1 MPAYTYLIKDE
12 SGGRSEGQIK
22 ADNLDTAM
30 QKLSSENQIIV
41 KLEEIDTT
49 WDFIGPFIDE
59 INLSIERFKNRIP
72 LSNLV
77 FFTRQLATMY
87 SAGLTLERAI
97 QGLAS
102 EERPPK
108 LKKVLTN
115 VGENIRK
122 GLSLSEAL
130 QRHPGVFSTLFVSLT
145 KAGEVSGN
153 LDEILDELATYLE
166 NLDDVRRKVR
176 SAMTYP
182 IFMVLFL
189 FAMMSAMFMWIIPM
203 FSDVY
208 VQLGANLPEATRR
221 LVLLSEWISINFNSI
236 VFSLFGFIGSLW
248 LVSKTQRGGYI
259 LDSIKLKVP
268 VFGSL
273 LNQSILNK
281 FSKTAGILLNA
292 GVPVIES
299 MNLIGKIVSNRV
311 YEVAIGDATEYIR
324 DGFNIT
330 SALRRTE
337 IFPPILLQLTA
348 TGEETGELDSLLDR
362 TAEYYYKQVNALVE
376 RMTTLIEPI
385 LILMV
390 GVIIAVMVV
399 ITYLP
404 VFYLGAALQSGL

>member
-12 SGGRSEGQIK
+12 AGGRSEGEIK
-22 ADNLDTAM
+22 AESLDLAM
-30 QKLSSENQIIV
+30 KKLSADNQIIV
-41 KLEEIDTT
+41 KLEEVDTS

-97 QGLAS
+97 RGLAS
-102 EERPPK
+102 EERHPK
-108 LKKVLTN
+108 MKKVLKN

-182 IFMVLFL
+182 IFMVVFL

-208 VQLGANLPEATRR
+208 VQLGANLPAATRK
-221 LVLLSEWISINFNSI
+221 LVSLSEWISINFST
-236 VFSLFGFIGSLW
+236 VVLSLFGVAVGLW
-248 LVSKTQRGGYI
+248 LLSKTRRGGYI
-259 LDSIKLKVP
+259 IDSIKLKTP
-268 VFGSL
+268 IFGSL

-281 FSKTAGILLNA
+281 FSKTLGILLNA

-299 MNLIGKIVSNRV
+299 MNLIAKIVSNRV

-337 IFPPILLQLTA
+337 VFPPILLQLSA
-348 TGEETGELDSLLDR
+348 TGEETGELDTLLDK
-362 TAEYYYKQVNALVE
+362 AADYYYKQVNALVE

-390 GVIIAVMVV
+390 GIIIGVMVV

>member
-1 MPAYTYLIKDE
+1 MPAYTYLIKDD

-22 ADNLDTAM
+22 ADNLDIAM
-30 QKLSSENQIIV
+30 QKLSADNQIIV
-41 KLEEIDTT
+41 KLEEVDTT
-49 WDFIGPFIDE
+49 WDFIGTFIDE

-97 QGLAS
+97 KGLAS
-102 EERPPK
+102 EERHPR

-153 LDEILDELATYLE
+153 LDEILEELATYLE

-208 VQLGANLPEATRR
+208 VQLGANLPAATRK
-221 LVLLSEWISINFNSI
+221 LVTLSEWISVNFNTV
-236 VFSLFGFIGSLW
+236 VFSLFGLIGGLW
-248 LVSKTQRGGYI
+248 LISKTQRGGYV

-292 GVPVIES
+292 GVPIIES

-311 YEVAIGDATEYIR
+311 YQVAIGDATEYIR

-362 TAEYYYKQVNALVE
+362 TADYYYKQVNALVE

>member
-12 SGGRSEGQIK
+12 AGGRSEGEIK
-22 ADNLDTAM
+22 ADSLDLAM
-30 QKLSSENQIIV
+30 KKLSAGNQIIV
-41 KLEEIDTT
+41 KLEEVDTS

-97 QGLAS
+97 RGLAS
-102 EERPPK
+102 EERHPK

-182 IFMVLFL
+182 IFMVVFL

-208 VQLGANLPEATRR
+208 VQLGANLPAATRK
-221 LVLLSEWISINFNSI
+221 LVSLSEWISINFST
-236 VFSLFGFIGSLW
+236 VVASLFGVAIGLW
-248 LVSKTQRGGYI
+248 LVSKTRRGGYI
-259 LDSIKLKVP
+259 IDSIKLKTP
-268 VFGSL
+268 IFGSL
-273 LNQSILNK
+273 MNQSILNK

-292 GVPVIES
+292 GVPVIEA
-299 MNLIGKIVSNRV
+299 MNLIAKIVSNRV

-337 IFPPILLQLTA
+337 IFPPILLQLSA
-348 TGEETGELDSLLDR
+348 TGEETGELDTLLDK
-362 TAEYYYKQVNALVE
+362 AADYYYKQVNALVE

-390 GVIIAVMVV
+390 GVIIGVMVI

>member
-12 SGGRSEGQIK
+12 AGGRSEGEIK
-22 ADNLDTAM
+22 AESLDLAM
-30 QKLSSENQIIV
+30 KKLSADNQIIV
-41 KLEEIDTT
+41 KLEEVDTS

-97 QGLAS
+97 RGLAS
-102 EERPPK
+102 EERHPK
-108 LKKVLTN
+108 MKKVLKN

-182 IFMVLFL
+182 IFMVVFL

-208 VQLGANLPEATRR
+208 VQLGANLPAATRK
-221 LVLLSEWISINFNSI
+221 LVSLSEWISINFST
-236 VFSLFGFIGSLW
+236 VVLSLFGVAVGLW
-248 LVSKTQRGGYI
+248 LVSKTRRGGDI
-259 LDSIKLKVP
+259 IDSIKLRTP
-268 VFGSL
+268 IFGSL

-281 FSKTAGILLNA
+281 FSKTLGILLNA

-299 MNLIGKIVSNRV
+299 MNLIAKIVSNRV

-337 IFPPILLQLTA
+337 VFPPILLQLSA
-348 TGEETGELDSLLDR
+348 TGEETGELDTLLDK
-362 TAEYYYKQVNALVE
+362 AADYYYKQVNALVE

-390 GVIIAVMVV
+390 GIIIGVMVV

>member
-12 SGGRSEGQIK
+12 AGGRSEGEIK
-22 ADNLDTAM
+22 AESLDLAM
-30 QKLSSENQIIV
+30 KKLSADNQIIV
-41 KLEEIDTT
+41 KLEEVDTS

-97 QGLAS
+97 RGLAS
-102 EERPPK
+102 EERHPK
-108 LKKVLTN
+108 MKKVLKN

-182 IFMVLFL
+182 IFMVVFL

-208 VQLGANLPEATRR
+208 VQLGANLPAATRK
-221 LVLLSEWISINFNSI
+221 LVSLSEWISINFST
-236 VFSLFGFIGSLW
+236 VVLSLFGVAVGLW
-248 LVSKTQRGGYI
+248 LVSKTRRGGYI
-259 LDSIKLKVP
+259 IDSIKLRTP
-268 VFGSL
+268 IFGSL

-281 FSKTAGILLNA
+281 FSKTLGILLNA
-292 GVPVIES
+292 GVPVIEA
-299 MNLIGKIVSNRV
+299 MNLIAKIVSNRV

-337 IFPPILLQLTA
+337 VFPPILLQLSA
-348 TGEETGELDSLLDR
+348 TGEETGELDTLLDK
-362 TAEYYYKQVNALVE
+362 AADYYYKQVNALVE

-390 GVIIAVMVV
+390 GIIIGVMVV

>member
-12 SGGRSEGQIK
+12 AGGRSEGEIK
-22 ADNLDTAM
+22 ADSLDLAM
-30 QKLSSENQIIV
+30 KKLSAGNQIII
-41 KLEEIDTT
+41 KLEEVDTS

-97 QGLAS
+97 RGLAS
-102 EERPPK
+102 EERHPK
-108 LKKVLTN
+108 MKKVLTN

-182 IFMVLFL
+182 IFMVVFL

-208 VQLGANLPEATRR
+208 VQLGANLPAATRK
-221 LVLLSEWISINFNSI
+221 LVSLSEWISINFST
-236 VFSLFGFIGSLW
+236 VVASLFGVAAGLW
-248 LVSKTQRGGYI
+248 LVSKTRRGGYI
-259 LDSIKLKVP
+259 IDSIKLKTP
-268 VFGSL
+268 IFGSL

-292 GVPVIES
+292 GVPVIEA
-299 MNLIGKIVSNRV
+299 MNLIAKIVSNRV
-311 YEVAIGDATEYIR
+311 YEIAIGDATEYIR

-337 IFPPILLQLTA
+337 IFPPILLQLSA
-348 TGEETGELDSLLDR
+348 TGEETGELDTLLDK
-362 TAEYYYKQVNALVE
+362 AADYYYKQVNALVE

-390 GVIIAVMVV
+390 GVIIGVMVI

-404 VFYLGAALQSGL
+404 VFYLGAALQTGL

>member
-102 EERPPK
+102 EERHPK

-189 FAMMSAMFMWIIPM
+189 FAMMSAM
-203 FSDVY
+203 S
-208 VQLGANLPEATRR
+208 
-221 LVLLSEWISINFNSI
+221 
-236 VFSLFGFIGSLW
+236 
-248 LVSKTQRGGYI
+248 VSYTH
-259 LDSIKLKVP
+259 
-268 VFGSL
+268 
-273 LNQSILNK
+273 
-281 FSKTAGILLNA
+281 
-292 GVPVIES
+292 
-299 MNLIGKIVSNRV
+299 
-311 YEVAIGDATEYIR
+311 
-324 DGFNIT
+324 
-330 SALRRTE
+330 LR
-337 IFPPILLQLTA
+337 A
-348 TGEETGELDSLLDR
+348 HET
-362 TAEYYYKQVNALVE
+362 
-376 RMTTLIEPI
+376 
-385 LILMV
+385 
-390 GVIIAVMVV
+390 
-399 ITYLP
+399 
-404 VFYLGAALQSGL
+404 

>member
-12 SGGRSEGQIK
+12 AGGRSEGEIK
-22 ADNLDTAM
+22 AESLDLAM
-30 QKLSSENQIIV
+30 KKLSADNQIIV
-41 KLEEIDTT
+41 KLEEVDTS

-97 QGLAS
+97 RGLAS
-102 EERPPK
+102 EERHPK
-108 LKKVLTN
+108 MKKVLKN

-182 IFMVLFL
+182 IFMVVFL

-208 VQLGANLPEATRR
+208 VQLGANLPAATRK
-221 LVLLSEWISINFNSI
+221 LVSLSEWISINFST
-236 VFSLFGFIGSLW
+236 VVLSLFGVAVGLW
-248 LVSKTQRGGYI
+248 LVSKTRRGGYI
-259 LDSIKLKVP
+259 IDSIKLRTP
-268 VFGSL
+268 IFGSL

-281 FSKTAGILLNA
+281 FSKTLGILLNA

-299 MNLIGKIVSNRV
+299 MNLIAKIVSNRV

-337 IFPPILLQLTA
+337 VFPPILLQLSA
-348 TGEETGELDSLLDR
+348 TGEETGELDTLLDK
-362 TAEYYYKQVNALVE
+362 AADYYYKQVNALVE

-390 GVIIAVMVV
+390 GVIIGVMVV

>member
-12 SGGRSEGQIK
+12 AGGRREGEVK
-22 ADNLDTAM
+22 ADNLDLAM
-30 QKLSSENQIIV
+30 KKLSADNQVIV
-41 KLEEIDTT
+41 KLEEIDTS

-97 QGLAS
+97 RGLAS
-102 EERPPK
+102 EERHPK

-182 IFMVLFL
+182 IFMVVFL

-208 VQLGANLPEATRR
+208 VQLGANLPAATRK
-221 LVLLSEWISINFNSI
+221 LVSLSEWISINFST
-236 VFSLFGFIGSLW
+236 VVASLFGVAIGLW
-248 LVSKTQRGGYI
+248 LVSKTRRGGYI
-259 LDSIKLKVP
+259 IDSIKLKTP
-268 VFGSL
+268 IFGSL
-273 LNQSILNK
+273 MNQSILNK

-292 GVPVIES
+292 GVPVIEA
-299 MNLIGKIVSNRV
+299 MNLIAKIVSNRV

-337 IFPPILLQLTA
+337 IFPPILLQLSA
-348 TGEETGELDSLLDR
+348 TGEETGELDTLLDK
-362 TAEYYYKQVNALVE
+362 AADYYYKQVNALVE

-390 GVIIAVMVV
+390 GVIIGVMVV

>member
-12 SGGRSEGQIK
+12 AGGRSEGEIK
-22 ADNLDTAM
+22 ADSLDLAM
-30 QKLSSENQIIV
+30 KKLSAGNQIIV
-41 KLEEIDTT
+41 KLEEVDTS

-97 QGLAS
+97 RGLAS
-102 EERPPK
+102 EERHPK
-108 LKKVLTN
+108 MKKVLTN

-153 LDEILDELATYLE
+153 LEEILDELATYLE

-182 IFMVLFL
+182 IFMVVFL

-208 VQLGANLPEATRR
+208 VQLGANLPAATRK
-221 LVLLSEWISINFNSI
+221 LVSLSEWISINFST
-236 VFSLFGFIGSLW
+236 VVLSLFGVAVGLW
-248 LVSKTQRGGYI
+248 LVAKTRRGGYI
-259 LDSIKLKVP
+259 IDSIKLRTP
-268 VFGSL
+268 IFGSL
-273 LNQSILNK
+273 LNQSKLNK
-281 FSKTAGILLNA
+281 FSKTLGILLNA
-292 GVPVIES
+292 GVPVIEA
-299 MNLIGKIVSNRV
+299 MNLIAKIVSNRV

-337 IFPPILLQLTA
+337 VFPPILLQLSA
-348 TGEETGELDSLLDR
+348 TGEETGELDTLLDK
-362 TAEYYYKQVNALVE
+362 AADYYYKQVNALVE

-390 GVIIAVMVV
+390 GVIIGVMVI

>member
-12 SGGRSEGQIK
+12 VGGRKEGEVK
-22 ADNLDTAM
+22 ADNLDLAM
-30 QKLSSENQIIV
+30 KKLSAGNQIIV
-41 KLEEIDTT
+41 KLEEVDTS

-102 EERPPK
+102 EERHPK

-153 LDEILDELATYLE
+153 LDEILDELSAYLE
-166 NLDDVRRKVR
+166 NLDDVRRKVL

-182 IFMVLFL
+182 IFMVVFL

-208 VQLGANLPEATRR
+208 VQLGANLPAATRK
-221 LVLLSEWISINFNSI
+221 LVSLSEWISINFNT
-236 VFSLFGFIGSLW
+236 VVLSLFGVAAGLW
-248 LVSKTQRGGYI
+248 LASKTRRGGYI
-259 LDSIKLKVP
+259 IDSIKLKTP

-292 GVPVIES
+292 GVPVIEA
-299 MNLIGKIVSNRV
+299 MNLIAKIVSNRV

-337 IFPPILLQLTA
+337 IFPPILLQLSA
-348 TGEETGELDSLLDR
+348 TGEETGELDTLLDK
-362 TAEYYYKQVNALVE
+362 AADYYYKQVNALVE

-390 GVIIAVMVV
+390 GVIIGVMVV

-404 VFYLGAALQSGL
+404 VFYLGAALQTGL

>member
-12 SGGRSEGQIK
+12 AGGRSEGEIK
-22 ADNLDTAM
+22 ADSLDLAM
-30 QKLSSENQIIV
+30 KKLSAGNQIII
-41 KLEEIDTT
+41 KLEEVDTS

-97 QGLAS
+97 RGLAS
-102 EERPPK
+102 EERHPK

-182 IFMVLFL
+182 IFMVVFL

-208 VQLGANLPEATRR
+208 VQLGANLPAATRK
-221 LVLLSEWISINFNSI
+221 LVSLSEWISINFST
-236 VFSLFGFIGSLW
+236 VVASLFGVAIGLW
-248 LVSKTQRGGYI
+248 LVSKTRRGGYI
-259 LDSIKLKVP
+259 IDSIKLKTP
-268 VFGSL
+268 IFGSL
-273 LNQSILNK
+273 MNQSILNK

-292 GVPVIES
+292 GVPVIEA
-299 MNLIGKIVSNRV
+299 MNLIAKIVSNRV

-337 IFPPILLQLTA
+337 IFPPILLQLSA
-348 TGEETGELDSLLDR
+348 TGEETGELDTLLDK
-362 TAEYYYKQVNALVE
+362 AADYYYKQVNALVE

-390 GVIIAVMVV
+390 GVIIGVMVI

>member
-12 SGGRSEGQIK
+12 AGGRSEGEIK
-22 ADNLDTAM
+22 AESLDLAM
-30 QKLSSENQIIV
+30 KKLSADNQVIV
-41 KLEEIDTT
+41 KLEEVDTS

-97 QGLAS
+97 RGLAS
-102 EERPPK
+102 EERHPK
-108 LKKVLTN
+108 MKKVLKN

-182 IFMVLFL
+182 IFMVVFL

-208 VQLGANLPEATRR
+208 VQLGANLPAATRK
-221 LVLLSEWISINFNSI
+221 LVSLSEWISINFST
-236 VFSLFGFIGSLW
+236 VVLSLFGVAVGLW
-248 LVSKTQRGGYI
+248 LVSKTRRGGYI
-259 LDSIKLKVP
+259 IDSIKLRTP
-268 VFGSL
+268 IFGSL

-281 FSKTAGILLNA
+281 FSKTLGILLNA
-292 GVPVIES
+292 GVPVIEA
-299 MNLIGKIVSNRV
+299 MNLIAKIVSNRV

-337 IFPPILLQLTA
+337 IFPPILLQLSA
-348 TGEETGELDSLLDR
+348 TGEETGELDTLLDK
-362 TAEYYYKQVNALVE
+362 AADYYYKQVNALVE

-390 GVIIAVMVV
+390 GIIIGVMVV

>member
-12 SGGRSEGQIK
+12 AGGRSEGEIK
-22 ADNLDTAM
+22 ADSLDLAM
-30 QKLSSENQIIV
+30 KKLSAGNQIIV
-41 KLEEIDTT
+41 KLEEVDTS

-97 QGLAS
+97 RGLAS
-102 EERPPK
+102 EERHPK

-182 IFMVLFL
+182 IFMVVFL

-208 VQLGANLPEATRR
+208 VQLGANLPAATRK
-221 LVLLSEWISINFNSI
+221 LVSLSEWISINFST
-236 VFSLFGFIGSLW
+236 VVASLFGIAIGLW
-248 LVSKTQRGGYI
+248 LVSKTRRGGYI
-259 LDSIKLKVP
+259 IDSIKLKTP
-268 VFGSL
+268 IFGSL
-273 LNQSILNK
+273 MNQSILNK

-292 GVPVIES
+292 GVPVIEA
-299 MNLIGKIVSNRV
+299 MNLIAKIVSNRV

-337 IFPPILLQLTA
+337 IFPPILLQLSA
-348 TGEETGELDSLLDR
+348 TGEETGELDTLLDK
-362 TAEYYYKQVNALVE
+362 AADYYYKQVNALVE

-390 GVIIAVMVV
+390 GVIIGVMVV

-404 VFYLGAALQSGL
+404 VFYLGAALQTGL

>member
-12 SGGRSEGQIK
+12 AGGRSEGEIK
-22 ADNLDTAM
+22 AESLDLAM
-30 QKLSSENQIIV
+30 KKLSADNQIIV
-41 KLEEIDTT
+41 KLEEVDTS

-97 QGLAS
+97 RGLAS
-102 EERPPK
+102 EERHPK
-108 LKKVLTN
+108 MKKVLKN

-182 IFMVLFL
+182 IFMVVFL

-208 VQLGANLPEATRR
+208 VQLGANLPAATRK
-221 LVLLSEWISINFNSI
+221 LVSLSEWISINFST
-236 VFSLFGFIGSLW
+236 VVLSLFGVAVGLW
-248 LVSKTQRGGYI
+248 LLSKTRRGGYI
-259 LDSIKLKVP
+259 IDSIKLRTP
-268 VFGSL
+268 IFGSL

-281 FSKTAGILLNA
+281 FSKTLGILLNA

-299 MNLIGKIVSNRV
+299 MNLIAKIVSNRV

-337 IFPPILLQLTA
+337 IFPPILLQLSA
-348 TGEETGELDSLLDR
+348 TGEETGELDTLLDK
-362 TAEYYYKQVNALVE
+362 AADYYYKQVNALVE

-390 GVIIAVMVV
+390 GVIIGVMVV

>member
-12 SGGRSEGQIK
+12 AGGRSEGEIK
-22 ADNLDTAM
+22 ADSLDLAM
-30 QKLSSENQIIV
+30 KKLSAGNQIII
-41 KLEEIDTT
+41 KLEEVDTS

-97 QGLAS
+97 RGLAS
-102 EERPPK
+102 EERHPK
-108 LKKVLTN
+108 MKKVLTN

-182 IFMVLFL
+182 IFMVVFL

-208 VQLGANLPEATRR
+208 VQLGANLPAATRK
-221 LVLLSEWISINFNSI
+221 LVSLSEWISINFST
-236 VFSLFGFIGSLW
+236 VVASLFGVAAGLW
-248 LVSKTQRGGYI
+248 LVSKTRRGGYI
-259 LDSIKLKVP
+259 IDSIKLKTP
-268 VFGSL
+268 IFGSL

-292 GVPVIES
+292 GVPVIEA
-299 MNLIGKIVSNRV
+299 MNLIAKIVSNRV
-311 YEVAIGDATEYIR
+311 YEIAIGDATEYIR

-337 IFPPILLQLTA
+337 IFPPILLQLSA
-348 TGEETGELDSLLDR
+348 TGEETGELDTLLDK
-362 TAEYYYKQVNALVE
+362 AADYYYKQVNALVE

-390 GVIIAVMVV
+390 GVIIGVMVI

>member
-12 SGGRSEGQIK
+12 AGGRSEGEIK
-22 ADNLDTAM
+22 AESLDLAM
-30 QKLSSENQIIV
+30 KKLSADNQIIV
-41 KLEEIDTT
+41 KLEEVDTS

-97 QGLAS
+97 RGLAS
-102 EERPPK
+102 EERHPK
-108 LKKVLTN
+108 MKKVLKN

-182 IFMVLFL
+182 IFMVVFL

-208 VQLGANLPEATRR
+208 VQLGANLPAATRK
-221 LVLLSEWISINFNSI
+221 LVSLSEWISINFST
-236 VFSLFGFIGSLW
+236 VVLSLFGVAVGLW
-248 LVSKTQRGGYI
+248 LVSKTRRGGYI
-259 LDSIKLKVP
+259 IDSIKLKTP

-281 FSKTAGILLNA
+281 FSKTLGILLNA

-299 MNLIGKIVSNRV
+299 MNLIAKIVSNRV

-337 IFPPILLQLTA
+337 IFPPILLQLSA
-348 TGEETGELDSLLDR
+348 TGEETGELDTLLDK
-362 TAEYYYKQVNALVE
+362 AADYYYKQVNALVE

-390 GVIIAVMVV
+390 GIIIGVMVV

>member
-22 ADNLDTAM
+22 ADNLDIAM
-30 QKLSSENQIIV
+30 QKLSTNNQIIV
-41 KLEEIDTT
+41 KLEEVDTT

-97 QGLAS
+97 HGLAS
-102 EERPPK
+102 EERHPR

-208 VQLGANLPEATRR
+208 VQLGANLPAATRK
-221 LVLLSEWISINFNSI
+221 LVSLSEWISINFNSI
-236 VFSLFGFIGSLW
+236 VFSLFGFIGGLW
-248 LVSKTQRGGYI
+248 LISKTQRGGYV

-281 FSKTAGILLNA
+281 FAKTAGILLNA

-311 YEVAIGDATEYIR
+311 YEVAIGDASEYIR

-362 TAEYYYKQVNALVE
+362 TADYYYKQVNALVE

>member
-12 SGGRSEGQIK
+12 AGGRSEGEIK
-22 ADNLDTAM
+22 ADNLDLAM
-30 QKLSSENQIIV
+30 KKLSADNQVIV
-41 KLEEIDTT
+41 KLEEIDAS

-97 QGLAS
+97 RGLAS
-102 EERPPK
+102 EERHPK

-182 IFMVLFL
+182 IFMVVFL

-208 VQLGANLPEATRR
+208 VQLGANLPAATRK
-221 LVLLSEWISINFNSI
+221 LVSLSEWISINFST
-236 VFSLFGFIGSLW
+236 VVASLFGVAIGLW
-248 LVSKTQRGGYI
+248 LVSKTRRGGYI
-259 LDSIKLKVP
+259 IDSIKLKTP
-268 VFGSL
+268 IFGSL
-273 LNQSILNK
+273 MNQSILNK

-292 GVPVIES
+292 GVPVIEA
-299 MNLIGKIVSNRV
+299 MNLIAKIVSNRV

-337 IFPPILLQLTA
+337 IFPPILLQLSA
-348 TGEETGELDSLLDR
+348 TGEETGELDTLLDK
-362 TAEYYYKQVNALVE
+362 AADYYYKQVNALVE

-390 GVIIAVMVV
+390 GVIIGVMVI

>member
-12 SGGRSEGQIK
+12 AGGRREGEVK
-22 ADNLDTAM
+22 ADNLDLAM
-30 QKLSSENQIIV
+30 KKLSAGNQVIV
-41 KLEEIDTT
+41 KLEEVDTS

-97 QGLAS
+97 RGLAS
-102 EERPPK
+102 EERHPK
-108 LKKVLTN
+108 MKKVLKN

-182 IFMVLFL
+182 IFMVVFL

-208 VQLGANLPEATRR
+208 VQLGANLPAATRK
-221 LVLLSEWISINFNSI
+221 LVSLSEWISINFST
-236 VFSLFGFIGSLW
+236 VVLSLFGVAVGLW
-248 LVSKTQRGGYI
+248 LLSKTRRGGYI
-259 LDSIKLKVP
+259 IDSIKLRTP
-268 VFGSL
+268 IFGSL

-281 FSKTAGILLNA
+281 FSKTLGILLNA

-299 MNLIGKIVSNRV
+299 MNLIAKIVSNRV

-337 IFPPILLQLTA
+337 IFPPILLQLSA
-348 TGEETGELDSLLDR
+348 TGEETGELDTLLDK
-362 TAEYYYKQVNALVE
+362 AADYYYKQVNALVE

-390 GVIIAVMVV
+390 GVIIGVMVI

>member
-12 SGGRSEGQIK
+12 AGGRSEGEIK
-22 ADNLDTAM
+22 ADSLDLAM
-30 QKLSSENQIIV
+30 KKLSAGNQIIV
-41 KLEEIDTT
+41 KLEEVDTS

-97 QGLAS
+97 RGLAS
-102 EERPPK
+102 EERHPK

-182 IFMVLFL
+182 IFMVVFL

-208 VQLGANLPEATRR
+208 VQLGANLPAATRK
-221 LVLLSEWISINFNSI
+221 LVSLSEWISINFST
-236 VFSLFGFIGSLW
+236 VVASLFGVAIGLW
-248 LVSKTQRGGYI
+248 LVSKTRRGGYI
-259 LDSIKLKVP
+259 IDSIKLKTP
-268 VFGSL
+268 IFGSL
-273 LNQSILNK
+273 MNQSILNK
-281 FSKTAGILLNA
+281 FSKTAGILLYA
-292 GVPVIES
+292 GVPVIEA
-299 MNLIGKIVSNRV
+299 MNLIAKIVSNRV

-337 IFPPILLQLTA
+337 IFPPILLQLSA
-348 TGEETGELDSLLDR
+348 TGEETGELDTLLDK
-362 TAEYYYKQVNALVE
+362 AADYYYKQVNALVE

-390 GVIIAVMVV
+390 GVIIGVMVI